1 MKINPQDHLSIHPS
15 IHPSKDKIYREQ
27 THTHTH
33 RVCSTMSS
41 SMLHQKPFFPSKQPT
56 TANQLGNPLLSLFST
71 SSSSTRRAK
80 LIPDCL
86 EAHIREGS
94 RNWIEG
100 KQAKLYL
107 LGDRYMMAS
116 LAGGRM
122 CSVLSAAN
130 RPHKHAEKQRV
141 KKYIDSKK
149 IMAQERPEK

>member
-27 THTHTH
+27 THTHTQ
-33 RVCSTMSS
+33 
-41 SMLHQKPFFPSKQPT
+41 SMQYYEQQHASPKPFFPSKQPT

-94 RNWIEG
+94 RKEG

-141 KKYIDSKK
+141 KKYIDNKK